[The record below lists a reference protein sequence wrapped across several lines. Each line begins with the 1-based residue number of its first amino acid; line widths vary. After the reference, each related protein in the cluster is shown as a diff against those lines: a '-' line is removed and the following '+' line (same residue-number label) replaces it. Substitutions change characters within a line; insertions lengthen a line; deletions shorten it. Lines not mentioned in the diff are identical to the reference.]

1 MARPLHMQVANFEE
15 LWDWT
20 ENVLQPGMFDS
31 DVDDEGNIMMYNKLV
46 GGIRLRQVRVSNK
59 SCELPASIMYKQRF
73 AGNVIKDVAFV
84 FPDVEN
90 EEGGGLCFSK
100 YDASLSATED
110 YGPCTEQ
117 GRERLKGVEGVDLDT
132 YNTSCAGSGFE
143 YWSPLRTNA
152 PQQTGIIDRSVIF
165 DGGGYVRDIQA
176 GEEKKLLAKYTLV
189 EEFDEAI
196 NELKQFM
203 WLDEQTRM
211 VILSFSIYNGNFD
224 LYASCVFRFEFT
236 PGGTILPQ
244 YSFKMLKFFL
254 WEGVSDM
261 ATALA
266 SPQVWTDAVVYL
278 FVLKNT
284 IGELVT
290 WGKIR
295 WRYGTSMP
303 YFTNIWNM
311 MEIINIVPFF
321 LALGRRITFMSRP
334 EFSGQYKYNVFVSRY
349 QELGHMAALYQE
361 SFVFD
366 SISILVS
373 VLKMFKYLRLNE
385 QTNMLW
391 AVLTRAGR
399 DIAFFMFTLGMFLAA
414 FIIIGMQL
422 FGSSIEG
429 FIGVVEGFSMLM
441 QMILGIVDMYND
453 LIIAAGVYGAM
464 FFYVFIIFMFLILI
478 NVFLAIL
485 NDAYAGVKQEIE
497 EKSEAARIAQ
507 EEREAEGIVDEKVSR
522 RDKAR
527 ALAAAARGRFHRFKN
542 RVKSL
547 RLRKRNAPPT
557 GISDF

>member
-1 MARPLHMQVANFEE
+1 MQVANFEE

-84 FPDVEN
+84 FPDNEG

-334 EFSGQYKYNVFVSRY
+334 EFSGQYKYNVFVTRY

-399 DIAFFMFTLGMFLAA
+399 DIAFFMFTLVMFLAA

-429 FIGVVEGFSMLM
+429 FISVVDAFSMLM

-453 LIIAAGVYGAM
+453 LIVAAGVYGAM

-507 EEREAEGIVDEKVSR
+507 EEREAEGIVDEKGSR

-557 GISDF
+557 GIADF

>member
-1 MARPLHMQVANFEE
+1 MWMSPGF
-15 LWDWT
+15 
-20 ENVLQPGMFDS
+20 LQ
-31 DVDDEGNIMMYNKLV
+31 
-46 GGIRLRQVRVSNK
+46 
-59 SCELPASIMYKQRF
+59 AS
-73 AGNVIKDVAFV
+73 
-84 FPDVEN
+84 
-90 EEGGGLCFSK
+90 S
-100 YDASLSATED
+100 
-110 YGPCTEQ
+110 
-117 GRERLKGVEGVDLDT
+117 
-132 YNTSCAGSGFE
+132 NTSCAGSGFE

-152 PQQTGIIDRSVIF
+152 PQQTGIIDKSVIF

-176 GEEKKLLAKYTLV
+176 GEEKRLLAKYTLV
-189 EEFDEAI
+189 DEFDEAI

-211 VILSFSIYNGNFD
+211 VVLSFSIYNGNFD

-236 PGGTILPQ
+236 PGGTVLPQ

-284 IGELVT
+284 IGELIT

-334 EFSGQYKYNVFVSRY
+334 EFSGQYKYNVFVTRY

-399 DIAFFMFTLGMFLAA
+399 DIAFFMFTLVMFLAA

-429 FIGVVEGFSMLM
+429 FIGVVDAFSMLM

-453 LIIAAGVYGAM
+453 LIVAAGIYGAG

-485 NDAYAGVKQEIE
+485 NDAYGWVKEQAE
-497 EKSEAARIAQ
+497 EKAAKERQEQ
-507 EEREAEGIVDEKVSR
+507 EEREALGIVDEKVSR
-522 RDKAR
+522 RDKAK
-527 ALAAAARGRFHRFKN
+527 ALAAAARGRYRRFKN

-547 RLRKRNAPPT
+547 RLRKRTAPPT